1 MLKYFDSNAN
11 YPMNAEAIAEYGRF
25 TSRNIAALD
34 GLSSTAGK
42 AATEQ
47 AASTQRVISRLE
59 RTLRD
64 VYNVPEYLAVY
75 TSGASECNSMI
86 IHHFMY
92 DAIMNGTKAVFACP
106 IINHPSTTVKLAQ
119 MEKDGIC
126 NVHWIQSDDLGNVSI
141 EAYLRASMGA
151 DCLFIQSVNSETG
164 CMQPVNQVASAINAS
179 NQGCKVAVDDV
190 QGFLK
195 ASINGSLCDY
205 ICISAHKI
213 GGPIGIGTIL
223 MKSKMHSMIG
233 GKQNHGMRGGTYN
246 IAGMAS
252 MMSAIDRFDN
262 SIGERNGMY
271 FLEQL
276 AKEMEIIDYKDFI
289 EASSRPGYG
298 IPSKLFIRIGTKNTL
313 PHVIFGVQMRGNTV
327 VCGGITKA
335 KLLARDI
342 LIGTGSA
349 CNVVRAAGIQY
360 GSMRSTRIQQELQ
373 SGFIRISMCG
383 NSRTDINELVGA
395 LSAM

>member
-1 MLKYFDSNAN
+1 MPLKYFDSNAN
-11 YPMNAEAIAEYGRF
+11 YPMNIEAIAEYDKF
-25 TSRNIAALD
+25 TSRNISALD
-34 GLSSTAGK
+34 NIDNTAGN
-42 AATEQ
+42 AATEL
-47 AASTQRVISRLE
+47 AMSTKRVITRLE
-59 RTLRD
+59 QTLRN
-64 VYNVPEYLAVY
+64 VYKVPEYLAVY

-92 DAIMNGTKAVFACP
+92 EALMKGTRAVFACP

-126 NVHWIQSDDLGNVSI
+126 DVNWIQSDDLGNVSVD
-141 EAYLRASMGA
+141 AYLQASMGA

-164 CMQPVNQVASAINAS
+164 CMQPVDQVTAAVT
-179 NQGCKVAVDDV
+179 CKVAVDDV

-195 ASINGSLCDY
+195 TNINGSSCDY

-213 GGPIGIGTIL
+213 GGPIGIGAIL
-223 MKSKMHSMIG
+223 MKSKIHSMIG

-252 MMSAIDRFDN
+252 MMAAIDRFDN
-262 SIGERNGMY
+262 SIGDRNGLY

-276 AKEMEIIDYKDFI
+276 AKEMEIIEYKDFI
-289 EASSRPGYG
+289 KAISKTGYG
-298 IPSKLFIRIGTKNTL
+298 IPPKLFIRIGTKNTL

-327 VCGGITKA
+327 VCGGVTKA

-349 CNVVRAAGIQY
+349 CNVMRTPGIQY
-360 GSMRSTRIQQELQ
+360 GSMRSTKIQQELQ
-373 SGFIRISMCG
+373 SGFIRISMCN
-383 NSRTDINELVGA
+383 NSRADINDLVSA
-395 LSAM
+395 LAEM